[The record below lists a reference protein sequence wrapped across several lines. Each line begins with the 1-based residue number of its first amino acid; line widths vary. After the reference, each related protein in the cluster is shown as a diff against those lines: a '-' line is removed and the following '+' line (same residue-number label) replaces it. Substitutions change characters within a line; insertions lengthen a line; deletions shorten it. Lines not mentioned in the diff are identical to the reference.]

1 MAIAQSG
8 LTLDDFLQRPEAEP
22 ALEFEEGRIIQK
34 VSPKGQHS
42 SLQSEL
48 VELFNRF
55 ARPRK
60 IARAFPELRTS
71 FAGRSYVPDV
81 AVYRWERI
89 PRTPDGKVAND
100 FSAPPDIAV
109 EIVSPGQST
118 NALVRR
124 CLWYVAHGVRVA
136 LLVDPDD
143 ESIVLFRP
151 GASPSALR
159 GTDELDLGG
168 LLPGLRVVI
177 AELFAALRIE

>member
-1 MAIAQSG
+1 MAIAQPE
-8 LTLDDFLQRPEAEP
+8 LTLDRFLALPEAEP
-22 ALEFEEGRIIQK
+22 ALEFEEGRAVPK

-42 SLQSEL
+42 SLQGGL

-60 IARAFPELRTS
+60 LARAFPELRSS

-100 FSAPPDIAV
+100 FVEPPDSAV

-124 CLWYVAHGVRVA
+124 CLWYVANGVRVA

-143 ESIVLFRP
+143 ESVVLFRP
-151 GASPSALR
+151 GASPSALC
-159 GTDELDLGG
+159 GADELDLGD
-168 LLPGLRVVI
+168 LLPGFRVAV
-177 AELFAALRIE
+177 AELFASLRIE